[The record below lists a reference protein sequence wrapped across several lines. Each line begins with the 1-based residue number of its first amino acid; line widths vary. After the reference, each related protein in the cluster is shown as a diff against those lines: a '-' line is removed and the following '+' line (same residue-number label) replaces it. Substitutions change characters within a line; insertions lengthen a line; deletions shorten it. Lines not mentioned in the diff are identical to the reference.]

1 MRDAPSRRSG
11 ETHSDAFAT
20 TLRARRTRPSGPPP
34 QPSRSASS
42 KPPPNNLPALRLDPG
57 FCGRFGQTAPL
68 RAPGWAARVAATTPW
83 APPAPRRAL
92 CTRKCSSNRRSRLQ
106 SAPLDCKVHLSTRK
120 GPVGRAAHKRT
131 GRIPHS
137 GYRIPEAAFRT
148 PHSGRRASCSTGRP
162 TPHALALTPSE
173 PNPVPT
179 PPADLT
185 GCPHQCRTEPVLL
198 P

>member
-1 MRDAPSRRSG
+1 MRNAPSRRSG
-11 ETHSDAFAT
+11 ETHSNAFAT

-83 APPAPRRAL
+83 EPPAPRRAL

-137 GYRIPEAAFRT
+137 GGRIPDAAPRA
-148 PHSGRRASCSTGRP
+148 RRADRRLTRWPSRRRNP
-162 TPHALALTPSE
+162 TRSRHAARRSDGLS
-173 PNPVPT
+173 
-179 PPADLT
+179 PPMPDRAGFITLT
-185 GCPHQCRTEPVLL
+185 G
-198 P
+198 

>member
-1 MRDAPSRRSG
+1 MRNAPSRRSG
-11 ETHSDAFAT
+11 ETHSNAFAT

-92 CTRKCSSNRRSRLQ
+92 RTRKCSSNRRSRLQ

-137 GYRIPEAAFRT
+137 GGRIPDAAFRT
-148 PHSGRRASCSTGRP
+148 PRLVLDGPTDASRAG
-162 TPHALALTPSE
+162 PHAVGTQPGPDAARRSDGMS
-173 PNPVPT
+173 
-179 PPADLT
+179 PPMPDRTGFITLT
-185 GCPHQCRTEPVLL
+185 G
-198 P
+198 

>member
-92 CTRKCSSNRRSRLQ
+92 RTRKCSSNRHSRVQ
-106 SAPLDCKVHLSTRK
+106 SAPLERKMHISTRK
-120 GPVGRAAHKRT
+120 GPVGRAARVRA

-137 GYRIPEAAFRT
+137 GRRIPDAAPRA
-148 PHSGRRASCSTGRP
+148 RRADRRLTRWPSRRRNPTRSRRRP
-162 TPHALALTPSE
+162 PI
-173 PNPVPT
+173 
-179 PPADLT
+179 
-185 GCPHQCRTEPVLL
+185 
-198 P
+198 